1 MDRESLARR
10 NMNEA
15 QALHQPS
22 TLHTFRG
29 AFLSFLAKLPVL
41 PQRTTADRLLVIR
54 PDHLGDV
61 LLMMP
66 AIRLIKL
73 ERPDIELHVICGKW
87 AAELLAPYDE
97 IDLVL
102 TLDFPGFQRQRV
114 SATRNPY
121 LMALDS
127 ARMLR
132 EIGYGSALVMR
143 PDHWWGAMLAFLAGI
158 PERIG
163 YDKANIAPFLTGR
176 LPHQHEHAILQNMRL
191 AQFWLGIPPGKDI
204 DLTLPVNPADIATID
219 QLLSTRQ
226 IAPDQPIVCIHPGS
240 GMPSK
245 LWQCDKWA
253 AVADQ
258 VAQVHRAAI
267 VFTGSAAES
276 ALINDIVARMKAKAH
291 SVAGATTVGQLA
303 ALYRRSCLVLGP
315 DSGAMHVA
323 AAVHTP
329 TVTLFGPADP
339 TEFAPWGDERQHA
352 VVTSSIACRPCRIL
366 DWGDDRVEN
375 HPCVRDI
382 SVSQV
387 LEETQRVMQS
397 SNVED

>member
-29 AFLSFLAKLPVL
+29 AFLSFLAMLPVL

-97 IDLVL
+97 IDVVL
-102 TLDFPGFQRQRV
+102 TLEFPGFQRQRV

-121 LMALDS
+121 LIALDS

-158 PERIG
+158 RERIG

-176 LPHQHEHAILQNMRL
+176 LPHQQEHAVLQNMRL
-191 AQFWLGIPPGKDI
+191 AQFWLGIPQDKDI
-204 DLTLPVNPADIATID
+204 NLTLPV
-219 QLLSTRQ
+219 S
-226 IAPDQPIVCIHPGS
+226 PGR
-240 GMPSK
+240 
-245 LWQCDKWA
+245 
-253 AVADQ
+253 
-258 VAQVHRAAI
+258 HRH
-267 VFTGSAAES
+267 
-276 ALINDIVARMKAKAH
+276 R
-291 SVAGATTVGQLA
+291 
-303 ALYRRSCLVLGP
+303 
-315 DSGAMHVA
+315 
-323 AAVHTP
+323 
-329 TVTLFGPADP
+329 
-339 TEFAPWGDERQHA
+339 
-352 VVTSSIACRPCRIL
+352 
-366 DWGDDRVEN
+366 
-375 HPCVRDI
+375 
-382 SVSQV
+382 
-387 LEETQRVMQS
+387 
-397 SNVED
+397 

>member
-41 PQRTTADRLLVIR
+41 PQRPTADRLLVIR

-73 ERPDIELHVICGKW
+73 QRPDTELHVICGTW
-87 AAELLAPYDE
+87 AAELLAPFDE

-102 TLDFPGFQRQRV
+102 TLEFPGFQRQRV

-121 LMALDS
+121 LIALDS

-163 YDKANIAPFLTGR
+163 YDNANVAPFLTGR
-176 LPHQHEHAILQNMRL
+176 LPYQQEHAILQNMRL

-204 DLTLPVNPADIATID
+204 NLTLPVNPADIVTVD
-219 QLLSTRQ
+219 QLLSDRQ
-226 IAPDQPIVCIHPGS
+226 IAPDQPVVCIHPGS

-245 LWQCDKWA
+245 LWQCEKWA

-258 VAQVHRAAI
+258 IAQLHAASI

-276 ALINDIVARMKAKAH
+276 ALINDIVERMKAKAH
-291 SVAGATTVGQLA
+291 SVAGATLGRPAGGALSAFMPCSGTGQRDDAHGRRRAYADRDLVWSCRSNRICPLGRRA
-303 ALYRRSCLVLGP
+303 ATRRGNLVHRLPPMPHSRLGGR
-315 DSGAMHVA
+315 SGRK
-323 AAVHTP
+323 P
-329 TVTLFGPADP
+329 SLCPGYQ
-339 TEFAPWGDERQHA
+339 RQSGSRRNSTGNA
-352 VVTSSIACRPCRIL
+352 I
-366 DWGDDRVEN
+366 
-375 HPCVRDI
+375 
-382 SVSQV
+382 Q
-387 LEETQRVMQS
+387 QR
-397 SNVED
+397 

>member
-1 MDRESLARR
+1 
-10 NMNEA
+10 MNEA

-22 TLHTFRG
+22 TLHPFRG

-73 ERPDIELHVICGKW
+73 ERPDIELHVICGTW

-127 ARMLR
+127 ARILR
-132 EIGYGSALVMR
+132 RIGYGSALVMR

-226 IAPDQPIVCIHPGS
+226 IAPDQPVVCIHPGS

-245 LWQCDKWA
+245 LWQSEKWA

-258 VAQVHRAAI
+258 IAQLHAASI
-267 VFTGSAAES
+267 VFTGSSAEA
-276 ALINDIVARMKAKAH
+276 ALINDIVERMKAKAH
-291 SVAGATTVGQLA
+291 SIAGATSVGQLA

-339 TEFAPWGDERQHA
+339 IEFAPWGDERHHA

-366 DWGDDRVEN
+366 DWRDDPVEY

-382 SVSQV
+382 NVNQV

-397 SNVED
+397 NNAED

>member
-41 PQRTTADRLLVIR
+41 PQRTTADRVLVIR

-73 ERPDIELHVICGKW
+73 ERPDTELHVICGKW

-97 IDLVL
+97 IDAVL
-102 TLDFPGFQRQRV
+102 TRDFPGFQRRRV
-114 SATRNPY
+114 SAARNPY

-132 EIGYGSALVMR
+132 RIGYGSALVMR
-143 PDHWWGAMLAFLAGI
+143 PDHWWGALLAFLAGI

-163 YDKANIAPFLTGR
+163 YDNANVAPFLTGR
-176 LPHQHEHAILQNMRL
+176 LPHQHEHAVLQNMRL
-191 AQFWLGIPPGKDI
+191 AQFWLGIPQDKDI
-204 DLTLPVNPADIATID
+204 NLTLPVNPADIVTVD
-219 QLLSTRQ
+219 QLLSDRQ
-226 IAPDQPIVCIHPGS
+226 IDPDQPIVCIHPGS

-245 LWQCDKWA
+245 LWQSEKWA

-258 VAQVHRAAI
+258 VAQLHAAAI
-267 VFTGSAAES
+267 VFTGSSAEA
-276 ALINDIVARMKAKAH
+276 ALINDIVERMKVKAN
-291 SVAGATTVGQLA
+291 SIAGATTVGQLA
-303 ALYRRSCLVLGP
+303 ELYRRSCLVLGP

-323 AAVHTP
+323 AAMHTP

-339 TEFAPWGDERQHA
+339 IEFAPWGDERQHA

-366 DWGDDRVEN
+366 DWRDDPIEY

-382 SVSQV
+382 NVSQV

-397 SNVED
+397 SNAED